1 MKHKKIEKPEN
12 KIKRKRAEKLKS
24 KIKEYKRELNNLQT
38 EIDDLIIK
46 RIEIRININKLEL
59 NLKNL

>member
-12 KIKRKRAEKLKS
+12 KIKRKMAEKLKS
-24 KIKEYKRELNNLQT
+24 KIKEYKRELNNLQI

>member
-12 KIKRKRAEKLKS
+12 KIKRKRTRKLKS
-24 KIKEYKRELNNLQT
+24 KIKEYKRELNNLQI

-46 RIEIRININKLEL
+46 RIEIRTNINKLEL

>member
-1 MKHKKIEKPEN
+1 MSI
-12 KIKRKRAEKLKS
+12 
-24 KIKEYKRELNNLQT
+24 KRELNNLQI
-38 EIDDLIIK
+38 EINDLIIK

>member
-24 KIKEYKRELNNLQT
+24 KIKEYKRELNNLQI

-46 RIEIRININKLEL
+46 RIEIGININKLEL